1 MSSISGVNSAALMIL
16 QQATSAGPS
25 TQPSDAGND
34 ILKTANGVSGELSEG
49 SRSGAS
55 IAGKFALDSAQT
67 AGKIVIGDLGTF
79 DTWDE
84 TVSHVQNDKS
94 LSAEQKNE
102 WLAKLADIQK
112 MAASADQFRSSDLYA
127 ALRSGEFG
135 PPA

>member
-1 MSSISGVNSAALMIL
+1 MSSISGVNSAALLIL

-25 TQPSDAGND
+25 KQPSHVGND
-34 ILKTANGVSGELSEG
+34 ILKTANGISGEPSEG
-49 SRSGAS
+49 TRSGAS
-55 IAGKFALDSAQT
+55 VAGRFTLDSAQT

-84 TVSHVQNDKS
+84 AVSHVQNDKS